1 MGVNGINNDVTRH
14 RQQTEIRQY
23 GRYNWTAQYIAQL
36 MGLPEDRIKRSAD
49 GVIAEGVLVALGAD
63 APAIIAG

>member
-1 MGVNGINNDVTRH
+1 
-14 RQQTEIRQY
+14 
-23 GRYNWTAQYIAQL
+23 

-63 APAIIAG
+63 AVGIIGG